1 MRISGTVLF
10 VVPLLALT
18 ALGAS
23 VLWERPSSIDY
34 TFTSS
39 IP

>member
-1 MRISGTVLF
+1 MRNSGAVLF
-10 VVPLLALT
+10 VVPLVALI

-23 VLWERPSSIDY
+23 VFWERPSSIDY

>member
-1 MRISGTVLF
+1 MRISGPVLF
-10 VVPLLALT
+10 VVPLVALI

-23 VLWERPSSIDY
+23 VLWERPSSIDRVI
-34 TFTSS
+34 TSS